1 MSAAQNASERHDRWE
16 RRLIQKHG
24 FPPFLARVYADLRNG
39 KPD

>member
-1 MSAAQNASERHDRWE
+1 MSAAQDASERRDCWE

-24 FPPFLARVYADLRNG
+24 FPPFLARVYAELRNG